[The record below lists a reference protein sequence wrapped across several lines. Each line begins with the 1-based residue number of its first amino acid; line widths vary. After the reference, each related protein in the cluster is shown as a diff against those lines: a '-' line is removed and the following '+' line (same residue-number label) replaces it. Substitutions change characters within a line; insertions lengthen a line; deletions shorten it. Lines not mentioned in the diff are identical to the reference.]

1 MQDAWAEIT
10 SSDPGGLC
18 DGGASVRL
26 SEGAS
31 HRDGR
36 LSGRLLSLLPVTR
49 SPNAD
54 GSRRRGSQS
63 ARVGVPHAAHSL
75 LSAHVVWTAR
85 RAPEHTHAG
94 ASDASGNLTGAEP
107 AA

>member
-26 SEGAS
+26 SEGA
-31 HRDGR
+31 
-36 LSGRLLSLLPVTR
+36 LVTR

-75 LSAHVVWTAR
+75 LSAHVVWTTR